1 MPVSAASFLSCH
13 LSLGGC
19 SFPFC
24 YFKWWFLSYTP
35 VETQTPDEIPT
46 EKVCL
51 DMPAD
56 VFDEKEELPEP
67 LCDQQNACDSLDDD
81 PTWSPE
87 ELERAYKTMK
97 DDDDDSPSTNENP
110 RYMPHSST
118 ITC

>member
-1 MPVSAASFLSCH
+1 MLVSAASFLGCH

-19 SFPFC
+19 SFLFF

-35 VETQTPDEIPT
+35 VETQTFAVGISSG
-46 EKVCL
+46 VYL

-67 LCDQQNACDSLDDD
+67 LSDQQNEYDSLDDD

-87 ELERAYKTMK
+87 ELERA
-97 DDDDDSPSTNENP
+97 
-110 RYMPHSST
+110 
-118 ITC
+118 